1 MSEKCCCGCCDL
13 SSGAQIALAICALQ
27 ACIGL
32 IWHCDLL
39 NLLNKY
45 DTFSPLDLLIN
56 VDAIEDFDVVHGL
69 VLAAI
74 GLNCFWVIFAIVAA
88 RGNVT
93 LKHGRMAFWDMLTYL
108 ITIFDLGA
116 TIYFSV
122 KLAPAFAESPDFYS
136 ANMKPSKTLTYLVL
150 LIAFSRGGVFIL
162 FNVYMAHIV
171 QKRGKEIDHDHSV
184 LAMYIIS
191 HLARCRPANEEI
203 LHMPP
208 PPPPY
213 ASSAP
218 YYEPLPPSRPD
229 ARSDSDGSQWSLSYD
244 AIQGMSHE
252 PPKYVP
258 PQGRR
263 KYSSALELARSL
275 SRDPTMNCETVTV
288 DTATSP
294 ILPY

>member
-1 MSEKCCCGCCDL
+1 MPEKCCCGCCYL
-13 SSGAQIALAICALQ
+13 SSGAQFALAICALQ

-56 VDAIEDFDVVHGL
+56 VDALEDFDVVHGL

-74 GLNCFWVIFAIVAA
+74 GLNCFWVLFAIIAA

-108 ITIFDLGA
+108 ITVFDLGA

-122 KLAPAFAESPDFYS
+122 KLA
-136 ANMKPSKTLTYLVL
+136 L
-150 LIAFSRGGVFIL
+150 
-162 FNVYMAHIV
+162 YMAHIV
-171 QKRGKEIDHDHSV
+171 QKRGKEIDRDHSV

-191 HLARCRPANEEI
+191 HLSRCRPANEHI
-203 LHMPP
+203 LQMPP

-218 YYEPLPPSRPD
+218 YYAPIHPSRLD
-229 ARSDSDGSQWSLSYD
+229 ARSDSDESQWSLSYD

-275 SRDPTMNCETVTV
+275 SRDPSTNCEPVTV